1 MVTAAIGN
9 FEESER
15 VTLDHHTQEQEKI
28 TSEHNVTA
36 QLDNKFAADI
46 RSYALLVLELVAAW
60 NKHNGKD
67 TRWIDGYNARQV
79 FDEERVPIKVKTSS
93 ET

>member
-60 NKHNGKD
+60 NKHNGKGA
-67 TRWIDGYNARQV
+67 RRIDGPNAKQD
-79 FDEERVPIKVKTSS
+79 FDGDKVPIKLNISY
-93 ET
+93 